1 VFDKASGKLLGHI
14 PLPDTPHGN
23 PITYQHDGRQYLV
36 VSVGGGPFFAVTP
49 EDLGAEAGSDAA
61 KAILASQ
68 PKETHPELVAFRLP

>member
-1 VFDKASGKLLGHI
+1 LGHL

-23 PITYQHDGRQYLV
+23 PITYLHDGKQYLV
-36 VSVGGGPFFAVTP
+36 VSVGGGPFFSVTP
-49 EDLGAEAGSDAA
+49 EDLGADINSDTA